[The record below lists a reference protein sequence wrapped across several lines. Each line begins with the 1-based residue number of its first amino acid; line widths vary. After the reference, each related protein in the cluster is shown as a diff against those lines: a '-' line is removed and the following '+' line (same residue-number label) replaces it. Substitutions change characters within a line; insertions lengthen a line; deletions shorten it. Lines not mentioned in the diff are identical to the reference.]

1 VILVDSSLW
10 IDHLRHPS
18 EILAD
23 LLGRRQVVIHP
34 FIIGELALG
43 HLSPRDLILEMLQDL
58 DHVATAD
65 DAEVLRL
72 VERER
77 LFGLGLGYVDA
88 HLLASSRLTPGTW
101 LWTRDRRLAAAAEH
115 LSLAARI
122 TH

>member
-58 DHVATAD
+58 NHVATAD